1 LKEFRIM
8 KKIVSL
14 AAGLALVFGASNAA
28 QAQTCTTAGCT
39 VTHTVSATAPTI
51 LRLTLSSTN
60 TTLAAPADA
69 DFDNAAGVTQGASF
83 NVLRRS
89 NVNASVSIHTAAAN
103 WSGPGATT
111 KAIGDLRYSTTGAA
125 PWSAITGAPVNL
137 IASGKG
143 QSDEDITWN
152 TLWNLASDE
161 PGAYSL
167 VTTFTLT
174 TP

>member
-1 LKEFRIM
+1 M
-8 KKIVSL
+8 KKLVSL

-51 LRLTLSSTN
+51 LRLTLTSTA
-60 TTLAAPADA
+60 TTLTAPGDL
-69 DFDNAAGVTQGASF
+69 DFDNPAGVTEVASF

-89 NVNASVSIHTAAAN
+89 NVNASVSIHSAAPN
-103 WSGPGATT
+103 WTGPGSTT
-111 KAIGDLRYSTTGAA
+111 KAISDLRYSLDGGTSIAGAISGTPA
-125 PWSAITGAPVNL
+125 NL

-143 QSDEDITWN
+143 QNDVDVTWN
-152 TLWNLASDE
+152 TLWNLATDE